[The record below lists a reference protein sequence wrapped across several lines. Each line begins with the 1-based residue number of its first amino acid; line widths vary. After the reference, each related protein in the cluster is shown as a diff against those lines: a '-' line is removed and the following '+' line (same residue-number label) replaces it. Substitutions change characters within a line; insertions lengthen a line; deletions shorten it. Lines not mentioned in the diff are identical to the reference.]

1 MGESMLAARFTGA
14 GKPLVVD
21 EVPRPEPG
29 PQEVL
34 VRVDACGICLSD
46 VHLLD
51 GGIPAAIPEVI
62 PGHEA
67 SGTVA
72 AVGDL
77 VPEWSEGQRVSLAG
91 GKPCG
96 RCARCRV
103 GRLEECLEF
112 QIMGFHYDGAWAEY
126 VAVPYFTLAPVPN
139 HVAPEHAAILADAVA
154 TPYAALS
161 ERAALKAGET
171 VGLWG
176 IGGLGTHAVQI
187 ARLLG
192 AGLVVAVD
200 PLASARERAL
210 KLGADAAIDPATGDA
225 VAEIRSLTGG
235 LGLDVAVDLVGSNR
249 VMKQAVAS
257 LGRRGRAVMVG
268 LSLDPLELGPGILLG
283 VQSQSILGH
292 LGYEKRHLDDLVGL
306 LAGGRLDLSASI
318 SDVIPLADVAEGVR
332 RLAEKDGDPVRIV
345 VQP

>member
-1 MGESMLAARFTGA
+1 MAETMLAARFTGV
-14 GKPLVVD
+14 GKPLLVD
-21 EVPRPEPG
+21 EVPKPEPG
-29 PQEVL
+29 PLEVL

-46 VHLLD
+46 VHLID
-51 GGIPAAIPEVI
+51 GGIPAVRPQVI

-67 SGTVA
+67 SGTVVA
-72 AVGDL
+72 TGDL
-77 VPEWSEGQRVSLAG
+77 VQGWTDGQRASLAG
-91 GKPCG
+91 GRPCG
-96 RCARCRV
+96 TCARCRV
-103 GRLEECLEF
+103 GRMEECLAF

-126 VAVPYFTLAPVPN
+126 VAVPYFTLAPVPDN
-139 HVAPEHAAILADAVA
+139 VPPEQAAILADAVA

-161 ERAALKAGET
+161 ERAGLKPGES

-192 AGLVVAVD
+192 AGLVIAVD
-200 PLASARERAL
+200 PLPSARERAL
-210 KLGADAAIDPATGDA
+210 KLGADAVIDPASGDA
-225 VAEIRSLTGG
+225 VAEIKGLTDG

-257 LGRRGRAVMVG
+257 LGRFGRAVMVG
-268 LSLDPLELGPGILLG
+268 LSMDPLQLGPGVLLG
-283 VQSQSILGH
+283 IQSQSILGH
-292 LGYEKRHLDDLVGL
+292 LGYEKRHLDDLVAL
-306 LAGGRLDLSASI
+306 LAGGRLDLTASI

-345 VQP
+345 IRP

>member
-1 MGESMLAARFTGA
+1 MPETMLAARFTGV
-14 GKPLVVD
+14 GKPVVVE
-21 EVPRPEPG
+21 EVPKPEPG
-29 PQEVL
+29 PLEVL
-34 VRVDACGICLSD
+34 VHVDACGICLSD
-46 VHLLD
+46 VHLFD
-51 GGIPAAIPEVI
+51 GGIPAVIPEVT

-77 VPEWSEGQRVSLAG
+77 ASGWAEGQRVSLAG
-91 GKPCG
+91 GRPCG
-96 RCARCRV
+96 SCARCRV
-103 GRLEECLEF
+103 GRMEECLAF

-126 VAVPYFTLAPVPN
+126 IAVPYFTLSPVPD
-139 HVAPEHAAILADAVA
+139 HVLPEHAAILADAVA

-161 ERAALKAGET
+161 ERAALKAGES

-192 AGLVVAVD
+192 AGLVVAID
-200 PLASARERAL
+200 PLPSARDRAL
-210 KLGADAAIDPATGDA
+210 KLGADAAIDPAAGDA

-249 VMKQAVAS
+249 VMKQAVSS

-283 VQSQSILGH
+283 IQSQSILGH
-292 LGYEKRHLDDLVGL
+292 LGYEKRHLDDLVSL
-306 LAGGRLDLSASI
+306 VAGGRLDLTASI
-318 SDVIPLADVAEGVR
+318 SDVIPLEDVADGVR
-332 RLAEKDGDPVRIV
+332 RLAERDGDPVRIV
-345 VQP
+345 VRP